1 MVYDGRYSLEVCLIR
16 KTGNQEKKV
25 KFTLGFTVS
34 TFNWNVIEL
43 VVATRN
49 RNKTREIQ
57 HILGHEFRVHDL
69 EPHPEVSEIRESGT
83 SFEENAK
90 LKALSASRQ
99 LPALVIA
106 DDSGLEVDALGGAP
120 GIYSA
125 RYAGA
130 NATEKDKIDKL
141 LRELE
146 RVRATDDRRRARFRC
161 VVALA
166 RNTNLLG
173 TFEGIVEGRIANEV
187 RGNYGFG
194 YDPIFIPE
202 GFDQTFGELPK
213 EVKNAISHRA
223 KAIRALADRLQR
235 LEFGG

>member
-1 MVYDGRYSLEVCLIR
+1 
-16 KTGNQEKKV
+16 
-25 KFTLGFTVS
+25 
-34 TFNWNVIEL
+34 VIEL

-49 RNKTREIQ
+49 RHKTREIQ
-57 HILGHEFRVHDL
+57 HILGPEFMVRDL
-69 EPHPEVSEIRESGT
+69 GAHPDVSEIRESGT

-90 LKALSASRQ
+90 LKALAASRQ

-125 RYAGA
+125 RYAGT
-130 NATEKDKIDKL
+130 NATDRDKIDKL

-146 RVRATDDRRRARFRC
+146 RVRATDDGRRARFFC

-166 RNTNLLG
+166 RNGDLLG
-173 TFEGIVEGRIANEV
+173 TFEGKVEGRIADKAQ
-187 RGNYGFG
+187 GDSGFG

-202 GFDQTFGELPK
+202 GLKQTFGELPT
-213 EVKNAISHRA
+213 EVKNTISHRA
-223 KAIRALADRLQR
+223 RAIRAVAEKLKRLK
-235 LEFGG
+235 FGG

>member
-1 MVYDGRYSLEVCLIR
+1 MVI
-16 KTGNQEKKV
+16 KV
-25 KFTLGFTVS
+25 
-34 TFNWNVIEL
+34 

-49 RNKTREIQ
+49 RHKTREIQ
-57 HILGHEFRVHDL
+57 QILGPEFNVRDL
-69 EPHPEVSEIRESGT
+69 GAYPKVSEIREGGS

-90 LKALSASRQ
+90 RKALAASRQ

-106 DDSGLEVDALGGAP
+106 DDSGLQVNALGGAP

-130 NATEKDKIDKL
+130 NATERDKIDKL
-141 LRELE
+141 LRKLA
-146 RVRATDDRRRARFRC
+146 RVRATEDERRARFRC

-166 RNTNLLG
+166 RNGNLLG
-173 TFEGIVEGRIANEV
+173 TFEGIVEGRIADEV
-187 RGNYGFG
+187 RGDYGFG

-202 GFDQTFGELPK
+202 GLEQTFGELPT

-223 KAIRALADRLQR
+223 KAIRALAVKLRQFEPSD
-235 LEFGG
+235 

>member
-1 MVYDGRYSLEVCLIR
+1 M
-16 KTGNQEKKV
+16 
-25 KFTLGFTVS
+25 
-34 TFNWNVIEL
+34 VIEL

-49 RNKTREIQ
+49 RHKTREIQ
-57 HILGHEFRVHDL
+57 HILGPEFKVRDL
-69 EPHPEVSEIRESGT
+69 GSHPEVLEIRESGT

-90 LKALSASRQ
+90 LKALAASRQ

-130 NATEKDKIDKL
+130 NATERDKIDKL

-146 RVRATDDRRRARFRC
+146 RVRATADGRRARFRC

-166 RNTNLLG
+166 RNGNLLG
-173 TFEGIVEGRIANEV
+173 NFEGIAEGRIADKA
-187 RGNYGFG
+187 RGDSGFG

-202 GFDQTFGELPK
+202 GLEQTLGELPT
-213 EVKNAISHRA
+213 EVKNTISHRA
-223 KAIRALADRLQR
+223 RAIRAVAEKLKRLK
-235 LEFGG
+235 FGG

>member
-1 MVYDGRYSLEVCLIR
+1 M
-16 KTGNQEKKV
+16 
-25 KFTLGFTVS
+25 
-34 TFNWNVIEL
+34 VIEL

-49 RNKTREIQ
+49 RHKTREIE
-57 HILGHEFRVHDL
+57 HILGPGFKISDL
-69 EPHPEVSEIRESGT
+69 RGHPDISEIRESGT

-90 LKALSASRQ
+90 LKALAASTQ

-130 NATEKDKIDKL
+130 NATKRDKIDKL
-141 LRELE
+141 LRELD
-146 RVRATDDRRRARFRC
+146 RVRGTDDRRHARFRC

-166 RNTNLLG
+166 RNGRLLG
-173 TFEGIVEGRIANEV
+173 TFDGIVEGRIADKA
-187 RGNYGFG
+187 RGDCGFG

-223 KAIRALADRLQR
+223 KAIRALADRVR
-235 LEFGG
+235 RPEFG

>member
-1 MVYDGRYSLEVCLIR
+1 MVI
-16 KTGNQEKKV
+16 K
-25 KFTLGFTVS
+25 
-34 TFNWNVIEL
+34 L

-49 RNKTREIQ
+49 RHKTREIQ
-57 HILGHEFRVHDL
+57 QILGPEFNVRDL
-69 EPHPEVSEIRESGT
+69 GAYPKVSQIREGGS

-90 LKALSASRQ
+90 RKALAASRQ

-130 NATEKDKIDKL
+130 NATERDKIDKL
-141 LRELE
+141 LRKLA
-146 RVRATDDRRRARFRC
+146 RVRATEDERRARFRC

-166 RNTNLLG
+166 RNGNLLG
-173 TFEGIVEGRIANEV
+173 TFKGIVEGRIADEG
-187 RGNYGFG
+187 RGDYGFG

-202 GFDQTFGELPK
+202 GLEQTFGELPT

-223 KAIRALADRLQR
+223 KAIRALAVKLRQFEPGD
-235 LEFGG
+235 

>member
-1 MVYDGRYSLEVCLIR
+1 
-16 KTGNQEKKV
+16 
-25 KFTLGFTVS
+25 
-34 TFNWNVIEL
+34 VIEL

-49 RNKTREIQ
+49 RHKTREIED
-57 HILGHEFRVHDL
+57 ILGPQFSVRDL
-69 EPHPEVSEIRESGT
+69 AAHRDVPEIRESGT

-90 LKALSASRQ
+90 YKALTASRR
-99 LPALVIA
+99 LPVMVIA

-130 NATEKDKIDKL
+130 NATDRDKIDKL

-146 RVRATDDRRRARFRC
+146 RVRATDDRRHARFRC

-166 RNTNLLG
+166 RNGDLLG
-173 TFEGIVEGRIANEV
+173 MFEGTVQGRITDTA
-187 RGNYGFG
+187 RGDSGFG
-194 YDPIFIPE
+194 YDPIFVPD
-202 GFDQTFGELPK
+202 GFEQTFGELSE
-213 EVKNAISHRA
+213 EVKNTISHRA

>member
-1 MVYDGRYSLEVCLIR
+1 M
-16 KTGNQEKKV
+16 
-25 KFTLGFTVS
+25 
-34 TFNWNVIEL
+34 VIEL

-49 RNKTREIQ
+49 RHKTREIQ
-57 HILGHEFRVHDL
+57 HILGPEFKVRDL
-69 EPHPEVSEIRESGT
+69 GAHPDISKIRESGT
-83 SFEENAK
+83 SFKENAK
-90 LKALSASRQ
+90 LKALAASRQ

-106 DDSGLEVDALGGAP
+106 DDSGLEVDALGCAP

-130 NATEKDKIDKL
+130 NATERDKIDKL

-166 RNTNLLG
+166 RNSDLLG
-173 TFEGIVEGRIANEV
+173 TFEGTVEGRITDKA
-187 RGNYGFG
+187 RGDSGFG

-202 GFDQTFGELPK
+202 GFEQTFGELPT
-213 EVKNAISHRA
+213 EVKNTISHRA
-223 KAIRALADRLQR
+223 KAIRALADRLRR

>member
-1 MVYDGRYSLEVCLIR
+1 M
-16 KTGNQEKKV
+16 
-25 KFTLGFTVS
+25 
-34 TFNWNVIEL
+34 IEL

-49 RNKTREIQ
+49 RHKTREIQ
-57 HILGHEFRVHDL
+57 PILGPEFRVYDL
-69 EPHPEVSEIRESGT
+69 GAHPEVSEIRESGT
-83 SFEENAK
+83 SFKENAK
-90 LKALSASRQ
+90 LKALAASRQ

-141 LRELE
+141 LRELA
-146 RVRATDDRRRARFRC
+146 RVRPTEDDRRARFRC

-166 RNTNLLG
+166 RNGDLLG
-173 TFEGIVEGRIANEV
+173 TFEGIVEGGIADEA
-187 RGNYGFG
+187 RGDSGFG

-202 GFDQTFGELPK
+202 
-213 EVKNAISHRA
+213 
-223 KAIRALADRLQR
+223 
-235 LEFGG
+235 

>member
-1 MVYDGRYSLEVCLIR
+1 
-16 KTGNQEKKV
+16 
-25 KFTLGFTVS
+25 
-34 TFNWNVIEL
+34 VIEL

-49 RNKTREIQ
+49 ANKTREVQ
-57 HILGHEFRVHDL
+57 HILGPEFRVRDL
-69 EPHPEVSEIRESGT
+69 EAHPEVSEIRESGT

-90 LKALSASRQ
+90 LKALAASRQ

-130 NATEKDKIDKL
+130 NATERAKIDRL
-141 LRELE
+141 LRELA
-146 RVRATDDRRRARFRC
+146 RVRATEDGRRARFRC

-166 RNTNLLG
+166 HNGNLLG
-173 TFEGIVEGRIANEV
+173 TFEGIVEGRIADEA
-187 RGNYGFG
+187 RGDSGFG

-202 GFDQTFGELPK
+202 GLKQSFGELPT
-213 EVKNAISHRA
+213 EVKNTISHRA
-223 KAIRALADRLQR
+223 KAIRALADRLRR
-235 LEFGG
+235 LEFGD